1 MAISNASEAAALS
14 ASPPSSVRRNIV
26 ANYLGNAW
34 SAIMGLA
41 FVPLYIHYL
50 GMEAYGL
57 IGVFALLQAWMSVLD
72 MGLTPMLTREMAR
85 LTAGAHTPQSIRD
98 LLRSVELIY
107 AAVAVAIAMGVAAAA
122 PWLSAHWLRAEH
134 LPDASIAQA
143 LAIAGVVIALRWL
156 NGLYRGAINGLQ
168 DQVWLNG
175 CTALFATVRGLG
187 AVLVLALIAPRIQLF
202 FIFQGIVVILE
213 TAVLALHMHRLLPPS
228 RRPARFDW
236 RTLHQVRHFAG
247 GMALITIL
255 SLLLT
260 HVDKVILS
268 RLLPLSEFGYY
279 TLATTLCGALY
290 LMIAPI
296 HNATYPRLTAL
307 VGAGDVVALRE
318 TYHQFAQILTVMIAP
333 SAIVLSLF
341 AEDVLLLWTRNA
353 ATAAATA
360 PLVSILAVGTL
371 CNGLMHTPYALQ
383 LAHGQ
388 TRFTVVVNLFAVCI
402 LVPSLYIGISVYGTV
417 AAAIVWAVLNV
428 SYVIFTAPVVHRRWL
443 PGELWRWYGQ
453 DCLIPASAALLAA
466 SCIRFVAPA
475 STLERPL
482 QNASIVLTTGIAA
495 QFSGLLASSLGRTLL
510 NDLMQAIV
518 TNRSHNAS
526 HP

>member
-14 ASPPSSVRRNIV
+14 ASPPPSVRRNII

-34 SAIMGLA
+34 SAVMGLA

-57 IGVFALLQAWMSVLD
+57 IGIFALLQAWMSVLD

-107 AAVAVAIAMGVAAAA
+107 AAVAVAIAMGIAAAA

-175 CTALFATVRGLG
+175 CTALFATVRGIG
-187 AVLVLALIAPRIQLF
+187 AVMVLALIAPRIQIF
-202 FIFQGIVVILE
+202 FIFQGVVVAME

-236 RTLHQVRHFAG
+236 RALRPVRHFAG
-247 GMALITIL
+247 GMAMITVL
-255 SLLLT
+255 SLLLS
-260 HVDKVILS
+260 HVDKLILS
-268 RLLPLSEFGYY
+268 RMLPLSEFGYY

-307 VGAGDVVALRE
+307 VGAGDAVALRE
-318 TYHQFAQILTVMIAP
+318 TYHRFAQILTMMIAP
-333 SAIVLSLF
+333 AAIVLCLF
-341 AEDVLLLWTRNA
+341 AEDILLLWTRNA
-353 ATAAATA
+353 AIAVSTA

-383 LAHGQ
+383 LAHGR

-428 SYVIFTAPVVHRRWL
+428 AYVILTAPVLHRRWL
-443 PGELWRWYGQ
+443 PGELWRWYVH
-453 DCLIPASAALLAA
+453 DSLVPASAVFVVV
-466 SCIRFVAPA
+466 SFIRLIAPA
-475 STLERPL
+475 PSMEQPL
-482 QNASIVLTTGIAA
+482 QNASVILFAAVVAQTTC
-495 QFSGLLASSLGRTLL
+495 LLATPASRATLAHYRHMRFL
-510 NDLMQAIV
+510 TI
-518 TNRSHNAS
+518 
-526 HP
+526 